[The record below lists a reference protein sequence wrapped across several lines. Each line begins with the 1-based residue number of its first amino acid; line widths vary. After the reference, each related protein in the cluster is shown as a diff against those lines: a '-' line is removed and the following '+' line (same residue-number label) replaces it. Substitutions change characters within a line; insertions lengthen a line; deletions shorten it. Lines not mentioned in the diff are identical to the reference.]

1 MSTLI
6 DGFSDAEIVKAI
18 SQAQPVNYTY
28 VAAIT
33 LMAYDSLILFSR
45 ETRYIY
51 RNSTSHQ
58 VDLHPRQTDR
68 MVDVHTRLCYI
79 FDTARGTYTLK
90 LCRARQ
96 WISGFFF
103 EVGYTAII
111 KTLLVLRLRAFY
123 QNDKWVTIILCLTTA
138 IELLSTT
145 YAYIMTGLN
154 IHWYLRVPSPIPG
167 CPLRAGNKMSYF
179 RSPTVAWATRLA
191 SNSLELLL
199 LLFGLQR
206 TLSTSNEHFHKG
218 WQRMKQLAPV
228 LYVFYRDG
236 TMFYLPY
243 TLNYKNIKYKTIFVE
258 YPELE
263 KVFKDAGIPP
273 HNDRS
278 AGPRYTCPAITDNTR
293 GIGLSDSYMI
303 AEYLDKA
310 YPDSA
315 KVIPPG
321 TESLQAAFYAQF
333 TRMATPF
340 LPLFQSRVPAILNK
354 PSADHYFRT
363 RSEKFGKPLN
373 EVEPVGEEL
382 VQVWAATKA
391 NFEEVDIWLKKSPGQ
406 FFMDDRPIFAD
417 FVVAARLQGLRT
429 VLGENSEEWRN
440 IERWHDGRWK
450 VLLKDLE
457 QYATESD

>member
-1 MSTLI
+1 MWL
-6 DGFSDAEIVKAI
+6 
-18 SQAQPVNYTY
+18 P
-28 VAAIT
+28 
-33 LMAYDSLILFSR
+33 
-45 ETRYIY
+45 
-51 RNSTSHQ
+51 
-58 VDLHPRQTDR
+58 LHSWR
-68 MVDVHTRLCYI
+68 TRLLIKWIYI
-79 FDTARGTYTLK
+79 LVKLTGWLMFILDFVTYLTPHEGPT

-236 TMFYLPY
+236 TMFYLP
-243 TLNYKNIKYKTIFVE
+243 
-258 YPELE
+258 
-263 KVFKDAGIPP
+263 VF
-273 HNDRS
+273 
-278 AGPRYTCPAITDNTR
+278 
-293 GIGLSDSYMI
+293 GLS
-303 AEYLDKA
+303 
-310 YPDSA
+310 
-315 KVIPPG
+315 VFG
-321 TESLQAAFYAQF
+321 FV
-333 TRMATPF
+333 ATF
-340 LPLFQSRVPAILNK
+340 DASI
-354 PSADHYFRT
+354 T
-363 RSEKFGKPLN
+363 
-373 EVEPVGEEL
+373 
-382 VQVWAATKA
+382 
-391 NFEEVDIWLKKSPGQ
+391 
-406 FFMDDRPIFAD
+406 
-417 FVVAARLQGLRT
+417 ARLTCANWEAWLAIAYYIW
-429 VLGENSEEWRN
+429 NSPNPEHKKR
-440 IERWHDGRWK
+440 RRQVHD
-450 VLLKDLE
+450 
-457 QYATESD
+457 